1 MKQQDREYYSDRADQ
16 EREHARLA
24 ISPAVAAIHDAL
36 ADAYLAKAESLD
48 LDAIAEEDAEPFD
61 RIDGG
66 EDNFRQIPQSRQA

>member
-1 MKQQDREYYSDRADQ
+1 MKQQDREYYSARTDQ

-36 ADAYLAKAESLD
+36 ADAYIAKAESLD
-48 LDAIAEEDAEPFD
+48 LDAIAEEDVEPFD

-66 EDNFRQIPQSRQA
+66 EDNFH